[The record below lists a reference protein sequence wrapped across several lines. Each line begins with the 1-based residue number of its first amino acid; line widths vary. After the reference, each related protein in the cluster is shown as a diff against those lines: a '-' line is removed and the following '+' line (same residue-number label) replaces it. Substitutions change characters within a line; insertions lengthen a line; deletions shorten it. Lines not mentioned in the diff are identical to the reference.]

1 MAMTLGG
8 YTFTQNPCEPLPVIT
23 EERRAQAEKTLGGA
37 EFFSWGSFIAGV
49 ELELYWTSMPTG
61 QYGDLLTLL
70 KADAKVVWNP
80 ENGSTYNVQ
89 ILSLN
94 GQYHLSAAAA
104 ATWRK
109 QVKLKLV
116 IISQAT

>member
-1 MAMTLGG
+1 M
-8 YTFTQNPCEPLPVIT
+8 IT

-37 EFFSWGSFIAGV
+37 EFFSWGCFIAGV
-49 ELELYWTSMPTG
+49 ELELFWTSMPTA
-61 QYGDLLTLL
+61 QYADLLTLL
-70 KADAKVVWNP
+70 KADAQVVWNP

-94 GQYHLSAAAA
+94 GQYHLDASGS

-116 IISQAT
+116 IISQAS